1 MILLWCNM
9 SMDSKELVIPS
20 HIAIIMDGNGRWA
33 TERGQLRL
41 FGHRAG
47 VKAVQTIVEAARS
60 LGVRHLTLYAFSTE
74 NWQRPES
81 EVSGLMALLQNYLKS
96 ELQRML
102 RNEIRLHC
110 LGDAEQL
117 PKDVRV
123 ILEETMAKTAHCT
136 GMNLNLALNYGSRS
150 EILRAV
156 QALARACEEKSLHW
170 ADIEERHFVRELYSA
185 PQPDPD
191 LLIRTGGE
199 CRLSNFLLWQ
209 LSYAELYFTEVKW
222 PDFGQDE
229 LVEAIRA
236 YNARQRRFGRTGEQ
250 VQAGGQ
256 A

>member
-1 MILLWCNM
+1 M
-9 SMDSKELVIPS
+9 STDSKELVIPG

-33 TERGQLRL
+33 TERGQLRF
-41 FGHRAG
+41 FGHCAG
-47 VKAVQTIVEAARS
+47 VTAVQTIVEAARS

-81 EVSGLMALLQNYLKS
+81 EVSGLMTLLQSYLKS
-96 ELQRML
+96 ELQDML
-102 RNEIRLHC
+102 RNKIRLRC
-110 LGDAEQL
+110 LGDAAQL
-117 PKDVRV
+117 PKEVRT

-136 GMNLNLALNYGSRS
+136 GMNLNLALNYGSRA

-156 QALARACEEKSLHW
+156 QALARACEEKKLHW
-170 ADIEERHFVRELYSA
+170 ADIEEAHFVRELYSA

-222 PDFGQDE
+222 PDFGRDE
-229 LVEAIRA
+229 LIEAIRA

-250 VQAGGQ
+250 VQSGGQ